1 MQYVLKDFQEA
12 VNVTRLANIHYF
24 EFSKRFHGRPD
35 SHPFRELVYID
46 NGRITVESDH
56 YTGELC
62 KDQVIIHKPNE
73 NHYLVCTDAKP
84 PNVVVIG
91 FECDCPELDQFAYA
105 PTTLSQSMRL
115 QLSEI
120 IKEGNTV
127 FILPHNIPY
136 QEDMKKRS
144 SFPFGADQMIRLQ
157 LELLLIRLIRSK
169 TPEMPV
175 VSQGSG
181 DAPTYLQDIRQ
192 YIDENFCQNIRL
204 EDLCVL
210 FTTNRTTLC
219 NQFRD
224 AYGVTI
230 IDYIN
235 QLRIRKA
242 KSLLREEKHNATQIA
257 FELGFNSLH
266 YFSQT
271 FKKYE
276 GITPTEYRAT
286 IKARFE
292 N

>member
-24 EFSKRFHGRPD
+24 EFSKRFHGKPD
-35 SHPFRELVYID
+35 CHPFRELVYID
-46 NGRITVESDH
+46 NGRITVVSDH
-56 YTGELC
+56 YNGDLC
-62 KDQVIIHKPNE
+62 KDQIIIHKPGE
-73 NHYLVCTDAKP
+73 NHYLVCTDAKA

-91 FECDCPELDQFAYA
+91 FECDCPELDQFAYT
-105 PTTLSQSMRL
+105 PTALSQPMRL

-127 FILPHNIPY
+127 FALPYNLPY

-169 TPEMPV
+169 SSETPIV
-175 VSQGSG
+175 TQVFG
-181 DAPTYLQDIRQ
+181 DAPTYLEEIRH

-204 EDLCVL
+204 DDLCVL

-224 AYGVTI
+224 VYGVTI

-242 KSLLREEKHNATQIA
+242 KALLREEKHNATQIA
-257 FELGFNSLH
+257 FQLGFSSLH